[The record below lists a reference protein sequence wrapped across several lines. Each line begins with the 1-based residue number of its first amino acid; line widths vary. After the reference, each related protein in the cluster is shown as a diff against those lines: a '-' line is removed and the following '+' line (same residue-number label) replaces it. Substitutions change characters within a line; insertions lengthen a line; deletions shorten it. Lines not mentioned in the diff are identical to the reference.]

1 MRRPT
6 LRARKPVRRTFPPVL
21 QRQVRL
27 GGEEQADRGRGVA
40 ECRSPWPPKPAPGAR
55 IDSTRQPECSAALYD
70 QRQHRIAPP
79 HHSSWAKQRANNSLV
94 GATRNCGPDVEDGA
108 RGGLNRTA
116 EATPACLSSRAV
128 CRPHILKAFHDHF
141 HARRSVSRI
150 DTLEVLMLPAW
161 CAARRG
167 ERLCNG
173 AHHHGASIA
182 GRRGAARR
190 SPGEHSAA
198 DALPSTRRSPS
209 GGTGV
214 KPLVLTE
221 NYGGATC
228 FSAPFA
234 IGIAAASSGFATGD
248 QRGRERHVSASSGTA
263 VEIQS
268 LDTGS

>member
-6 LRARKPVRRTFPPVL
+6 LRAREPVRRTFPPVL

-40 ECRSPWPPKPAPGAR
+40 ECRSPWSPQPDPGAR

-94 GATRNCGPDVEDGA
+94 GATRNCDPDVEDGA

-116 EATPACLSSRAV
+116 EATAACLSSRAV
-128 CRPHILKAFHDHF
+128 RRPHILKAFHDHF

-161 CAARRG
+161 CAARRA

-198 DALPSTRRSPS
+198 DALPSTR
-209 GGTGV
+209 
-214 KPLVLTE
+214 
-221 NYGGATC
+221 
-228 FSAPFA
+228 
-234 IGIAAASSGFATGD
+234 
-248 QRGRERHVSASSGTA
+248 SGTRVCPTA
-263 VEIQS
+263 V
-268 LDTGS
+268 